1 MSTAELKE
9 IVAELARSTGEMRK
23 SQEKSQEELRES
35 QKESGVFYEELRELQ
50 KETALQMR
58 ETDRK
63 IKELSELFTGQW
75 GKLVEALVDSGLPAL
90 FQTRGIAVR
99 TVARRQTYHNGR
111 EKIAEIDVMLRD
123 GCEDIGVEVK
133 TTCRVADVDEHLE
146 RLNRVRAV
154 VVEYETGKTK
164 LYGGIAALKYE
175 AESDRYARR
184 KGLFVLECRDGIFTI
199 TNEEGFQPKDR

>member
-9 IVAELARSTGEMRK
+9 IVADLARSTR
-23 SQEKSQEELRES
+23 ELRES
-35 QKESGVFYEELRELQ
+35 QKE
-50 KETALQMR
+50 TDLQMR
-58 ETDRK
+58 ETGRK
-63 IKELSELFTGQW
+63 IKEFSELFTGQW

-90 FQTRGIAVR
+90 FQIRGIAVR
-99 TVARRQTYHNGR
+99 SVARRQTYHIGR

-133 TTCRVADVDEHLE
+133 TTCRVADVDEHLD
-146 RLNRVRAV
+146 RLARVRGAV
-154 VVEYETGKTK
+154 AEYEAGKVK

-184 KGLFVLECRDGIFTI
+184 KGLFVLECRDGIFQI
-199 TNEEGFQPKDR
+199 TNEEGFRPNDR

>member
-23 SQEKSQEELRES
+23 SQEELRES
-35 QKESGVFYEELRELQ
+35 QKESGVFYKELRELQ
-50 KETALQMR
+50 KETALQMK

-111 EKIAEIDVMLRD
+111 EKIAEIDVMLRG

-146 RLNRVRAV
+146 RLNRVRAAV
-154 VVEYETGKTK
+154 TEYETGKTK

-184 KGLFVLECRDGIFTI
+184 NGLFVLECREGIFTI
-199 TNEEGFQPKDR
+199 MNEEGFQPKHR